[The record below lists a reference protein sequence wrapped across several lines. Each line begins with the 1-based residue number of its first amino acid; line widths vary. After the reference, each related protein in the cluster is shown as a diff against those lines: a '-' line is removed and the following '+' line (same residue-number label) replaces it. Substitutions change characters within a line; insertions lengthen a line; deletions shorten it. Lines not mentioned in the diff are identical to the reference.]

1 MIGISL
7 DSGKKFFKLEGEI
20 IKHFDDLKK
29 LYRNMRESRTCINIK
44 IVELYQKYKF
54 EKKLKIILIMM
65 DEIEVKKNEYIRVC
79 SFMTYKSIMTL
90 SNEDQMFNDIICDV
104 VERFDKLTNMIN
116 GFRNKIDIPDTP
128 DFT

>member
-79 SFMTYKSIMTL
+79 SLMTYKSIMTL